1 MTMELYRTI
10 KPEDHFSC
18 NFFLMSKTNLKQAA
32 EALAIGQSIGNPSV
46 RSKYETA
53 EMMENH
59 SAKIIADPDNLEKVK
74 AGVVEIAWPYRNIN
88 WYSDGIAH
96 LMCTVMG
103 GQMDI
108 DIIQQCHWIDIHIDK
123 AKAGLQ
129 GPSYGLTGFRT
140 HVDSFDKPLLG
151 TIIKPKTGL
160 NAETL
165 SDIVKQMVG
174 GGVDFIKEDEIMS
187 DPDCLTLEQRVSI
200 VQPILDGHDT
210 VYCYCINGDPHTIM
224 EKARTVSGWG
234 GMGVH
239 INFWSGMGA
248 YKAIRDEDNGTFI
261 HFQKSGD
268 KVLTSKYNAY
278 RIEWAVMCK
287 LAGLIGCDAIH
298 AGMYGGYMDMGYEE
312 LKHVMDTCLEQNMVP
327 ALSCGMTKELIPGIR
342 EKFGNDWMANVGGAI
357 HTHPDGIEKAVKELR
372 EVIDN
377 G

>member
-1 MTMELYRTI
+1 MELYRSHI
-10 KPEDHFSC
+10 PADHFTC
-18 NFFLMSKTNLKQAA
+18 HFFLMSKTNVKEAA

-46 RSKYETA
+46 RSEYETP

-59 SAKIIADPDNLEKVK
+59 SAKIIADPDNLANIK
-74 AGVVEIAWPYRNIN
+74 AGVVEIAWPYRNID
-88 WYSDGIAH
+88 WYADGIAH

-108 DIIQQCHWIDIHIDK
+108 DIIEQCHWIDIHIERTK
-123 AKAGLQ
+123 ADLSV
-129 GPSYGLTGFRT
+129 PSYGLSGFRD
-140 HVDSFDKPLLG
+140 HVQSYGKPLLG
-151 TIIKPKTGL
+151 TIVKPKTGL
-160 NAETL
+160 TPEIL
-165 SDIVKQMVG
+165 KDIVQQMVD

-187 DPDCLTLEQRVSI
+187 NPACLPLEQRISI
-200 VQPILDGHDT
+200 VQPILDGYNA
-210 VYCYCINGDPHTIM
+210 VYCYCINSDPHTLM
-224 EKARTVSGWG
+224 DKARAVSGWG

-239 INFWSGMGA
+239 INFWSGMGS

-287 LAGLIGCDAIH
+287 LAGLIGCDTIH

-312 LKHVMDTCLEQNMVP
+312 LKHIQNVCLEQNLTP
-327 ALSCGMTKELIPGIR
+327 AFSCGMTKELIPVIR

-357 HTHPDGIEKAVKELR
+357 HSHPKGIEAGVKELR
-372 EVIDN
+372 SVIDN

>member
-1 MTMELYRTI
+1 MELYRTT

-18 NFFLMSKTNLKQAA
+18 KFFLMSKTTLKEAA

-46 RSKYETA
+46 RSKYETP
-53 EMMENH
+53 EMMQNH
-59 SAKIIADPDNLEKVK
+59 SAKVVIRDPSDLEKAK
-74 AGVVEIAWPYRNIN
+74 TGVVEIAWPYRNID
-88 WYSDGIAH
+88 WYADGIAH

-108 DIIQQCHWIDIHIDK
+108 DIIQQCHWIDIDVDK
-123 AKAGLQ
+123 TKTGWK
-129 GPSYGLTGFRT
+129 GPSYGLTGFRE
-140 HVDSFDKPLLG
+140 HVQSFDKPLLG
-151 TIIKPKTGL
+151 TIVKPKTGL
-160 NAETL
+160 TPEIL
-165 SDIVKQMVG
+165 KDIVQQMVD

-187 DPDCLTLEQRVSI
+187 NPACLTLNQRIDI
-200 VQPILDGHDT
+200 VQPILDRSKT
-210 VYCYCINGDPHTIM
+210 VYCYCINSDPHTLM
-224 EKARTVSGWG
+224 DKARTVSSRG

-278 RIEWAVMCK
+278 RIEWSVLCK
-287 LAGLIGCDAIH
+287 LAGLIGCDTIH

-312 LKHVMDTCLEQNMVP
+312 LKNIQNVCLEQNMVP
-327 ALSCGMTKELIPGIR
+327 AFSCGMTKELIPGIR

-357 HTHPDGIEKAVKELR
+357 HTHPSGIEVAVKELR
-372 EVIDN
+372 AVIDN